1 MFDRLIRHVEEILFI
16 FLITGEP
23 ARSWERNFA
32 GWAKEL
38 RKVDDKASF
47 ESFIK
52 SSIDPIKVNFT
63 ERFDDAFQRFSYSS
77 MQKYRLRYILAK
89 LTQHIEIKAY
99 GETEVTKSLKNYTDN
114 YFEIEHI
121 FPQNPSDRAAEE
133 FGEFEDQ
140 EIANRLGNLVLVEKP
155 INASLGNKPYSEKCT
170 FYPKSKLLLTHALAE
185 RPQIGCNTKIDRA
198 VANLNPFEK
207 WNEDA
212 VKQRQGELTE
222 LARSIWGLPERG

>member
-1 MFDRLIRHVEEILFI
+1 
-16 FLITGEP
+16 
-23 ARSWERNFA
+23 
-32 GWAKEL
+32 
-38 RKVDDKASF
+38 
-47 ESFIK
+47 
-52 SSIDPIKVNFT
+52 
-63 ERFDDAFQRFSYSS
+63 

-89 LTQHIEIKAY
+89 LTQHIDIEAY
-99 GETEVTKSLKNYTDN
+99 GEIEYTKWLKKYTN
-114 YFEIEHI
+114 SFEIEHI

-155 INASLGNKPYSEKCT
+155 INASVGNKPYSEKCT
-170 FYPKSKLLLTHALAE
+170 GYRQSKLLLTHALAE

-212 VKQRQGELTE
+212 VKQRQGKLTE